1 MIKVA
6 KKGINRFG
14 ARKYDNVRSLSKPNK
29 FYQVVKVR
37 VKGTRNYKYMCT
49 CPDFVFRQKICKH
62 IRIFKEKE
70 KRK

>member
-14 ARKYDNVRSLSKPNK
+14 ARKYDDIHSLSEPNK

-49 CPDFVFRQKICKH
+49 CPSFIFRQRACKH
-62 IRIFKEKE
+62 IKLFKEKE
-70 KRK
+70 TK